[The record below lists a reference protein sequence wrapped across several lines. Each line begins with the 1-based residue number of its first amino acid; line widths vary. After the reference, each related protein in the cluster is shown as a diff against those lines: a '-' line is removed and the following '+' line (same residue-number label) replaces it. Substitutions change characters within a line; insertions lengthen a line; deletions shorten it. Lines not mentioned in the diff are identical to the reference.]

1 MSKEH
6 AGEPRYTVDLGKD
19 PVFARRKLAEMRT
32 EQFFSRSTRRAV
44 ISMTVYNN
52 ALPMFCFLRLV
63 FDISLT
69 GEVVSFFV
77 VEGMTVQEYMGDAW
91 WFQVLLELLVA
102 VWTGW
107 QVADKMR
114 EAREEIAD
122 KGWCAGLLSHLSNA
136 WAVLDW
142 MRFLAFIIAFSLWIS
157 LVSDSSRDIDLDTSQ
172 FVDLEDTAVAFR
184 TYNLLY
190 NVIIIVALFS
200 MLQYTDLDDR
210 MALLTRSVYQSL
222 SDLLPF
228 MLLFLIFVLIFGT
241 IGHLLY
247 GPVLLE
253 WSGFGKA
260 LVTATDIIVGNY
272 QFVALE
278 AGLDQEE
285 QINYVVAAIYFYVYF
300 FLMMLIVLNIV
311 IAILMDGYAGVKET
325 VKSTVE
331 EQIKYNVG
339 PLIPDVM
346 ARWRAS
352 LVALVPG
359 QRRNSAQG
367 ERERWTDE
375 RWARDLTTIT
385 DRRSKLGLTRYNIRV
400 GQLVSELNVLSTSAG
415 EDVAWQVQV
424 AFQDRSFITPSNIR
438 DPFQEPCVSPVAL
451 ACPKACSARRVASLP
466 AVRTSTLHYQVHAAR
481 SRTIKPLGLTMPR
494 LTKLLLRLRP
504 ALGDESRVRTVAA
517 RRRIRWPKCK
527 RRCASRK
534 HACASS

>member
-1 MSKEH
+1 MPAH
-6 AGEPRYTVDLGKD
+6 LMAHRAPFRRVAQR
-19 PVFARRKLAEMRT
+19 VARRCVAYA
-32 EQFFSRSTRRAV
+32 RAHV
-44 ISMTVYNN
+44 DERISDV
-52 ALPMFCFLRLV
+52 P
-63 FDISLT
+63 
-69 GEVVSFFV
+69 
-77 VEGMTVQEYMGDAW
+77 W
-91 WFQVLLELLVA
+91 
-102 VWTGW
+102 
-107 QVADKMR
+107 
-114 EAREEIAD
+114 
-122 KGWCAGLLSHLSNA
+122 
-136 WAVLDW
+136 
-142 MRFLAFIIAFSLWIS
+142 
-157 LVSDSSRDIDLDTSQ
+157 
-172 FVDLEDTAVAFR
+172 
-184 TYNLLY
+184 
-190 NVIIIVALFS
+190 
-200 MLQYTDLDDR
+200 
-210 MALLTRSVYQSL
+210 
-222 SDLLPF
+222 P
-228 MLLFLIFVLIFGT
+228 FVLCALCRRRC
-241 IGHLLY
+241 GHLLLRVFLPDDVNVPSATRNAFAP
-247 GPVLLE
+247 PV
-253 WSGFGKA
+253 
-260 LVTATDIIVGNY
+260 AT
-272 QFVALE
+272 
-278 AGLDQEE
+278 LDDACSC
-285 QINYVVAAIYFYVYF
+285 IRRPLSLHVLTTTRACARRRHS
-300 FLMMLIVLNIV
+300 VLNIV

-359 QRRNSAQG
+359 QRLNSAQG

-385 DRRSKLGLTRYNIRV
+385 DRRSKLGLTRCTHTSKTLSARFNAAFADAARADVRRALTCCTRWCRRVLTGRCDCCLWRLMVLLAAPCCRCAGMMADNIRV